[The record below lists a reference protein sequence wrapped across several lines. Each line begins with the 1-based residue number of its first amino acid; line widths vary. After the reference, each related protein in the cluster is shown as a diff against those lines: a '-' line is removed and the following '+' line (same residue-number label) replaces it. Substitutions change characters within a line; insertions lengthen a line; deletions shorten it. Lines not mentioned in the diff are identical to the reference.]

1 MENSPPRGGN
11 LSRWLG
17 VALGLG
23 YFLICLAWTQHAPA
37 SWNDIARVAAIE
49 SLAERGSWAIDESPW
64 FEQTQDKVLLNGK
77 FYSDKMPLLSWM
89 AAGAYGIL
97 RRFGGSLAPDCE
109 QSAALCGYYPL
120 TLVFVGLPAS
130 LLPVLAF
137 DFARRQKAS
146 IAAALVST
154 IALGIGTMVLPYSLV
169 LNHHLPAAV
178 SLFAAFYLLTT
189 RAPENE
195 RWLWGVGLLSALAV
209 TLDPLAGFLSAAL
222 AVVVMVR
229 FRRSALF
236 FLLGALVPLL
246 VTAWLDFEI
255 AGTII
260 PPYLIPNGYA
270 YEGSAFPATVGGNG
284 TPDDLPQYAFKMF
297 LGAQGLYAYNP
308 ILIFALLGVGIA
320 ALTRL
325 HALRVEAIACGIAFV
340 LLSIYLATRTGNLG
354 GEAYGERWFVHAIP
368 LLMGFILFVPPFAKP
383 NRWFAMP
390 LFGIALLVSV
400 FSSYQGAQNP
410 WRYLAPPAHPTRNSA
425 TGSIGW
431 RWEVPFPF
439 K

>member
-1 MENSPPRGGN
+1 MENSPPRAGN
-11 LSRWLG
+11 ISRWLG
-17 VALGLG
+17 VALALG
-23 YFLICLAWTQHAPA
+23 YFLLCLAWTQHAPA

-49 SLAERGSWAIDESPW
+49 SLAERGTWAIDDSPW

-77 FYSDKMPLLSWM
+77 FYSDKMPLLAWM
-89 AAGAYGIL
+89 AAGAYAVL
-97 RRFGGSLAPDCE
+97 RRFGGSLTPDCAE
-109 QSAALCGYYPL
+109 SAALCGYYPL
-120 TLVFVGLPAS
+120 TLVLVGIPAS
-130 LLPVLAF
+130 LLLVLVF
-137 DFARRQKAS
+137 DFARRQNAS
-146 IAAALVST
+146 VAAALVTT

-178 SLFAAFYLLTT
+178 SLFAAYYVLTT
-189 RAPENE
+189 RAAKNE
-195 RWLWGVGLLSALAV
+195 RWLLGVGFLAALAV
-209 TLDPLAGFLSAAL
+209 AFDPLAGILAAAL
-222 AVVVMVR
+222 GVVAFVR
-229 FRRSALF
+229 FRQRALY

-255 AGTII
+255 AGTIV

-297 LGAQGLYAYNP
+297 LGAQGLFAYNP
-308 ILIFALLGVGIA
+308 ILIFALVGMGIA
-320 ALTRL
+320 AVTRA
-325 HALRVEAIACGIAFV
+325 HVRRVEAIVCGSAFV
-340 LLSIYLATRTGNLG
+340 LLSVYLATRTGNLG

-368 LLMGFILFVPPFAKP
+368 LVMTFILFAPPVAKRY
-383 NRWFAMP
+383 RWVATP

-410 WRYLAPPAHPTRNSA
+410 WRYLAPPAHPTRDSA

-431 RWEVPFPF
+431 RWEIPFPF